1 MSDVDIKRGS
11 VVDFSNLRSMALYL
25 KVFDEAEMISLNDPN
40 NILRHCVSTALKIFF
55 SFILT
60 DRIFTARSADR
71 IYFDIRLN

>member
-55 SFILT
+55 FIYS
-60 DRIFTARSADR
+60 D
-71 IYFDIRLN
+71 